1 MKNRKC
7 RVEFR
12 VSEDELCIL
21 NQAVMLSGLSRE
33 EYLRTLIKYIIPS
46 NTPSVE
52 FLEVIKQLRIIGN
65 NMNQIA
71 VIAHKTGSIDVLK
84 YKRSCE
90 NLQET
95 IIKVIEIVNQ
105 PRKLEMHN
113 GNNKDMG
120 S

>member
-12 VSEDELCIL
+12 LSEDELCIL

-52 FLEVIKQLRIIGN
+52 FLEVIKQLRMIGN

-90 NLQET
+90 ET
-95 IIKVIEIVNQ
+95 IIKVLEIVNQ
-105 PRKLEMHN
+105 PRKLEVHN